1 MIFMDFGVILLVV
14 MLLFSIIGKN
24 NSVAAAITLL
34 LTIKLLNLEI
44 INQYISKNGI
54 NLGIIVLTMGALS
67 PLALNKVSLNDFVN
81 ATKSIEGIITIAAGI
96 IVAILASIGLDTM
109 KIDTN
114 GVVGVLLG
122 TVIGVSFFRGAP
134 IGPMIALGI
143 TTILLKIFRI

>member
-24 NSVAAAITLL
+24 NSVAAAIALL

>member
-1 MIFMDFGVILLVV
+1 MDFGVILLVV

-24 NSVAAAITLL
+24 NSVAAAIALL